1 MFIVDLQNTLTN
13 IKEWNHITYFETLSL
28 KNTINA
34 WIDYKTNYAL
44 WTKTC
49 PQCVFHWETRSLS
62 AQVFLEGLQPVKSSW
77 WLGYPW
83 PVARSA
89 LNNTYTYI
97 HTHIHTLHSI
107 TDHLCTSK
115 ISSRHTHQSLKP
127 APGLLCVC
135 VRTWPFAE
143 TLNVNTARLL
153 YYNSLCLYGFGLCR
167 EVRVKTEKILSGPGT
182 KHKPTAYS
190 SPHLFKLTFEQ
201 SDVQWCLKTLS
212 RSVHGASWSSSQHL

>member
-1 MFIVDLQNTLTN
+1 MV
-13 IKEWNHITYFETLSL
+13 
-28 KNTINA
+28 
-34 WIDYKTNYAL
+34 
-44 WTKTC
+44 
-49 PQCVFHWETRSLS
+49 
-62 AQVFLEGLQPVKSSW
+62 LEGLQPVESSW

-143 TLNVNTARLL
+143 TLNVNTAHVFYIITVCAYMVLVSVEKFELKQKKSGLVQVLNTNLL
-153 YYNSLCLYGFGLCR
+153 HFHLHIFSNWP
-167 EVRVKTEKILSGPGT
+167 LSNLMCND
-182 KHKPTAYS
+182 A
-190 SPHLFKLTFEQ
+190 
-201 SDVQWCLKTLS
+201 
-212 RSVHGASWSSSQHL
+212 

>member
-1 MFIVDLQNTLTN
+1 M
-13 IKEWNHITYFETLSL
+13 
-28 KNTINA
+28 
-34 WIDYKTNYAL
+34 
-44 WTKTC
+44 
-49 PQCVFHWETRSLS
+49 
-62 AQVFLEGLQPVKSSW
+62 FLEGLQPVESSW

-107 TDHLCTSK
+107 TDHLCTCK

-135 VRTWPFAE
+135 QVLAICRDLKCE
-143 TLNVNTARLL
+143 HCICLL

-167 EVRVKTEKILSGPGT
+167 EVRVKTEKIWSGPST
-182 KHKPTAYS
+182 EHKPTAYS

-201 SDVQWCLKTLS
+201 SDVQ
-212 RSVHGASWSSSQHL
+212 